1 LPTSKNGRVLDHET
15 GEIMTVAPE
24 LVTKPA
30 SAAYPRE
37 TIIAAEDLGMV
48 FEAGS
53 VIALEDVKFEI
64 KRGDFISLIGPSG
77 CGKSTLLRIVAGLLT
92 PTGGTLSVKGEQ
104 VKGPR
109 PDIGMMFQKPTLLP
123 WKSVMD
129 NVMLPKTLGGRVS
142 KADKEEAVALL
153 QLVGLEGFEF
163 SFPGQLSGGMQQ
175 RVALARLLN
184 TGAEILLLDE
194 PFGALDEFTRE
205 RLNVELLRI
214 QREVKATILFVTH
227 NIQEAVFLAD
237 DVFVMTPRPGRLTQ
251 IVDVGLPRP
260 RDIEMTKDAD
270 FNQRVFEVRDILGGT
285 I

>member
-1 LPTSKNGRVLDHET
+1 MNAE
-15 GEIMTVAPE
+15 PE
-24 LVTKPA
+24 LAPSPVPA
-30 SAAYPRE
+30 VASQE
-37 TIIAAEDLGMV
+37 TIISAEDLGMI
-48 FEAGS
+48 FAAGS
-53 VIALEDVKFEI
+53 VVALEDVNFEI
-64 KRGDFISLIGPSG
+64 TKGSFVSLIGPSG
-77 CGKSTLLRIVAGLLT
+77 CGKSTLLRIVSGLLQ
-92 PTGGTLSVKGEQ
+92 PTGGVLSVKGEP
-104 VKGPR
+104 VTAPR

-129 NVMLPKTLGGRVS
+129 NVMLPKTLGGRVT

-153 QLVGLEGFEF
+153 HLVGLEGFEF

-237 DVFVMTPRPGRLTQ
+237 DVFVMTPRPGRLTE
-251 IVDVGLPRP
+251 IVEVGLPRP
-260 RDIEMTKDAD
+260 RNIELMKEAE
-270 FNQRVFEVRDILGGT
+270 FNQRVFDVRDILGGT

>member
-1 LPTSKNGRVLDHET
+1 
-15 GEIMTVAPE
+15 MTPSAE
-24 LVTKPA
+24 LVVSNETRA
-30 SAAYPRE
+30 DPRE
-37 TIIAAEDLGMV
+37 TIVSAEDLGMV
-48 FEAGS
+48 FSAGS
-53 VIALEDVKFEI
+53 VVALEEVNFAIRK
-64 KRGDFISLIGPSG
+64 GDFVSLIGPSG
-77 CGKSTLLRIVAGLLT
+77 CGKSTLLRLVAGLLR
-92 PTGGTLSVKGEQ
+92 PTSGSLSVKGEP
-104 VKGPR
+104 VTAPR

-123 WKSVMD
+123 WKSVLD
-129 NVMLPKTLGGRVS
+129 NVMLPKTLAGGVT
-142 KADKEEAVALL
+142 KAAKEEAVSLL
-153 QLVGLEGFEF
+153 HLVGLEGFEF

-237 DVFVMTPRPGRLTQ
+237 DVFVMTPRPGRLAQ
-251 IVDVGLPRP
+251 IVQTGLPRP
-260 RDIEMTKDAD
+260 RAIDMMKDAD
-270 FNQRVFEVRDILGGT
+270 FNQRVFDVRDILGGT

>member
-1 LPTSKNGRVLDHET
+1 MSA
-15 GEIMTVAPE
+15 APE
-24 LVTKPA
+24 LVSTPS
-30 SAAYPRE
+30 SAKDQKE
-37 TIIAAEDLGMV
+37 TIIASEDLGMV
-48 FEAGS
+48 FAAGS
-53 VIALEDVKFEI
+53 VVALEDVNFEI

-77 CGKSTLLRIVAGLLT
+77 CGKSTLLRLIAGLLA
-92 PTGGTLSVKGEQ
+92 PTGGTLSVKGET
-104 VKGPR
+104 VTGPR

-129 NVMLPKTLGGRVS
+129 NVMLPKTLGGRVT

-153 QLVGLEGFEF
+153 HLVGLEGFEF

-237 DVFVMTPRPGRLTQ
+237 DVFVMTPRPGRLTE

-260 RDIEMTKDAD
+260 RDITMTKDAD
-270 FNQRVFEVRDILGGT
+270 FNQRVFDVRDILGGT

>member
-1 LPTSKNGRVLDHET
+1 LPTSKSSRVLDYAT
-15 GEIMTVAPE
+15 GEIMTSVPETISRPAP
-24 LVTKPA
+24 
-30 SAAYPRE
+30 AADPRE
-37 TIIAAEDLGMV
+37 TIISAQDLGMI
-48 FEAGS
+48 FAAGS
-53 VIALEDVKFEI
+53 VVALEDVKFDI

-77 CGKSTLLRIVAGLLT
+77 CGKSTLLRIVAGLLE
-92 PTGGTLSVKGEQ
+92 PTSGTLSVKGER
-104 VKGPR
+104 VTGPR

-129 NVMLPKTLGGRVS
+129 NVMLPKTLGGRVT

-163 SFPGQLSGGMQQ
+163 AFPGQLSGGMQQ

-237 DVFVMTPRPGRLTQ
+237 DVFVMTPRPGRLAE
-251 IVDVGLPRP
+251 IVDVGLSRP
-260 RDIEMTKDAD
+260 RDIEITKDSD

>member
-1 LPTSKNGRVLDHET
+1 
-15 GEIMTVAPE
+15 
-24 LVTKPA
+24 
-30 SAAYPRE
+30 
-37 TIIAAEDLGMV
+37 
-48 FEAGS
+48 
-53 VIALEDVKFEI
+53 
-64 KRGDFISLIGPSG
+64 
-77 CGKSTLLRIVAGLLT
+77 
-92 PTGGTLSVKGEQ
+92 
-104 VKGPR
+104 
-109 PDIGMMFQKPTLLP
+109 
-123 WKSVMD
+123 
-129 NVMLPKTLGGRVS
+129 MLH
-142 KADKEEAVALL
+142 
-153 QLVGLEGFEF
+153 LVGLEGFEF

-237 DVFVMTPRPGRLTQ
+237 DVFVMTPRPGRLTE

-260 RDIEMTKDAD
+260 REIAMMKDAD

>member
-1 LPTSKNGRVLDHET
+1 MHAAQQMATSQQ
-15 GEIMTVAPE
+15 
-24 LVTKPA
+24 
-30 SAAYPRE
+30 SATSSARS
-37 TIIAAEDLGMV
+37 IIAAEELGMI
-48 FEAGS
+48 FSAGS
-53 VIALEDVKFEI
+53 VVALEDVGFEI
-64 KRGDFISLIGPSG
+64 NKGDFISLIGPSG
-77 CGKSTLLRIVAGLLT
+77 CGKSTLLRLVAGLLK
-92 PTGGTLSVKGEQ
+92 PTSGALTVKGDA
-104 VKGPR
+104 VTGPR

-123 WKSVMD
+123 WKSVME
-129 NVMLPKTLGGRVS
+129 NVLLPKTLAGQVTKQHKE
-142 KADKEEAVALL
+142 KAVELL
-153 QLVGLEGFEF
+153 HLVGLEGFEF

-237 DVFVMTPRPGRLTQ
+237 NVFVMTPRPGRLAE
-251 IVDVGLPRP
+251 IVEVGLPRP
-260 RDIEMTKDAD
+260 RDIEMTKDPD
-270 FNQRVFEVRDILGGT
+270 FNQRVFEIRDILGGT